1 MHEPAPGAAEPRV
14 TVIEPPR
21 GLGAPDWREVW
32 RLRGLLSMFL
42 WRDMV
47 VRYKQTMLGV
57 FWIVLQPLMVTAI
70 YSVFF
75 GYIARIP
82 TEGKPYPVYVL
93 ATIVLWQ
100 FFARTVSEAGT
111 SVHAQQ
117 ALIGKVYFPRVVLPI
132 SAALSSGV
140 DFLINFAVGLLVISA
155 MGYPPSPRV
164 AAAPLFFLA
173 TAAFAVGLGFW
184 LSALDALYRDV
195 RYLLSSVLQVWYF
208 ATPILYPI
216 TAIPES
222 WRWVFWLNPM
232 VPLVQGFRWCVLDGV
247 APPDTLHLGLSVAL
261 IVAVFYSGAAFFHR
275 VEHTIV
281 DRV

>member
-1 MHEPAPGAAEPRV
+1 MTTQGGSEGV

-21 GLGAPDWREVW
+21 GLGTPDWNAVW

-42 WRDMV
+42 WRDVV

-57 FWIVLQPLMVTAI
+57 LWIVLQPLMVTAI
-70 YSVFF
+70 YTMFF

-82 TEGKPYPVYVL
+82 TEGKPYPVFVL
-93 ATIVLWQ
+93 TTIVLWQ
-100 FFARTVSEAGT
+100 FFARTVSEAST

-132 SAALSSGV
+132 SAALSSAV
-140 DFLINFAVGLLVISA
+140 DFVINFAVGLLAIWA
-155 MGYPPSPRV
+155 LGYPPPLRV
-164 AAAPLFFLA
+164 AGALLFFLA
-173 TAAFAVGLGFW
+173 TGAFAVGLGFW

-195 RYLLSSVLQVWYF
+195 RYLLSFVLQVWYF

-216 TAIPES
+216 AAIPEQ

-232 VPLVQGFRWCVLDGV
+232 VPLVLGFRWCVLDGV
-247 APPDTLHLGLSVAL
+247 TPPDPLQLGLSGVVIA
-261 IVAVFYSGAAFFHR
+261 VVFYSGAVFFHR
-275 VEHTIV
+275 IEDTIV